1 METITLRR
9 AMPHDAASI
18 CTVLIRSVRE
28 ICARDYAHDE
38 ALLRTWCANKT
49 VENVTQ
55 WIGSPANYCIVAE
68 HAGHGLVG
76 VGLLHEPAG
85 EIMLCYILPEVLHG
99 GVGKRILA
107 TLEQQA
113 QRCGHVR
120 VRLVS
125 TITARDFYR
134 RNGYIP
140 DGVPTAPHGITGFP
154 MLKRLGELSS
164 AE

>member
-1 METITLRR
+1 
-9 AMPHDAASI
+9 
-18 CTVLIRSVRE
+18 
-28 ICARDYAHDE
+28 
-38 ALLRTWCANKT
+38 
-49 VENVTQ
+49 
-55 WIGSPANYCIVAE
+55 
-68 HAGHGLVG
+68 
-76 VGLLHEPAG
+76 
-85 EIMLCYILPEVLHG
+85 MLCYILPEVLHG